1 MVIAR
6 YYPSVG
12 GAEVQAGLLA
22 QQLKKRGYQV
32 SVVTMKLPQRR
43 GYEEIDEIPV
53 YRLTTVAHGTWAS
66 FTFMCSLL
74 WFLVMQRRRYDIVHI
89 HLASSPAVVGAIVGR
104 ILRKKILIKLGAS
117 RALGDVKASRRT
129 LVGRWKLALLKR
141 YAHFFICT
149 NREIIEEL
157 IQEGFDAHKTGFIPN
172 GVNVEEFS
180 PVNEYEKIK
189 KREALGYGAASIVTF
204 VGRLETQKSVDVLL
218 NAWAQ
223 VVRKIPDGM
232 LFIIGDGSQRNYLEN
247 VSYERGMTHAVTF
260 LGEVPRRVVREY
272 LQISDVFVLPSVAE
286 GLSNALLE
294 AMSVSLPVIATNIG
308 GNNEVVDHHKT
319 GILVEV
325 ADIEGFTEAL
335 YTLLYD
341 HKKAREYGSAGRK
354 KIEDDYAI
362 DAVALNYQKIYDEL
376 LQGTP

>member
-1 MVIAR
+1 
-6 YYPSVG
+6 
-12 GAEVQAGLLA
+12 
-22 QQLKKRGYQV
+22 
-32 SVVTMKLPQRR
+32 
-43 GYEEIDEIPV
+43 
-53 YRLTTVAHGTWAS
+53 
-66 FTFMCSLL
+66 
-74 WFLVMQRRRYDIVHI
+74 
-89 HLASSPAVVGAIVGR
+89 
-104 ILRKKILIKLGAS
+104 
-117 RALGDVKASRRT
+117 
-129 LVGRWKLALLKR
+129 
-141 YAHFFICT
+141 
-149 NREIIEEL
+149 
-157 IQEGFDAHKTGFIPN
+157 
-172 GVNVEEFS
+172 
-180 PVNEYEKIK
+180 
-189 KREALGYGAASIVTF
+189 

-247 VSYERGMTHAVTF
+247 VSYEMGMTHAVTF

-335 YTLLYD
+335 CTLLYD